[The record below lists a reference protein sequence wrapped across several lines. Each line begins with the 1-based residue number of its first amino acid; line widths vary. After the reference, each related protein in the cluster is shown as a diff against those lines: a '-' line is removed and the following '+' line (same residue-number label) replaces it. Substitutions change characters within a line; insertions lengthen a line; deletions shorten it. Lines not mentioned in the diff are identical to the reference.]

1 MESGRDNGEAP
12 ARFLASIERFIG
24 VLLDRLEESS
34 RGKMLDEKEN
44 RMWGSVVMKS
54 YGIRMSAPL
63 LLTVDA
69 AVLVEKFRRLSARI
83 PGTVA
88 KEARDYR

>member
-24 VLLDRLEESS
+24 VLLDRLEESP

-54 YGIRMSAPL
+54 YGIWMRAL
-63 LLTVDA
+63 LLQTGDA
-69 AVLVEKFRRLSARI
+69 AVLVEKFRRLSKRVSE
-83 PGTVA
+83 TVA
-88 KEARDYR
+88 KEEKD

>member
-1 MESGRDNGEAP
+1 MESGRDSGEAP

-24 VLLDRLEESS
+24 MLLDRLEESP

-54 YGIRMSAPL
+54 YGIWMRAL
-63 LLTVDA
+63 LMQTGDPV
-69 AVLVEKFRRLSARI
+69 VLVEKFRRLSRRVSE
-83 PGTVA
+83 TVA
-88 KEARDYR
+88 KEEKE